1 VISNFGLGGSPP
13 VEFWKLVKRWCI
25 RDIFYYTITIPE
37 GFYTFNTTSNTSIAS
52 IPTPSTV
59 ASTNQCIGGQGY
71 GSFINAF
78 NNAATAVG
86 CPAQLLVQTSYGLTT
101 PAPGAGTAGFFAQ
114 AVVDF
119 GAGNTGMFTP
129 TNVTTGDTN
138 YYSTRGFLIMALP
151 MDGTLTRFKTFGPW
165 GGYYTRWF
173 DVLSYEL
180 LKHQKNP
187 SSTSAY
193 GTKNIVARIW
203 LDDIDH
209 TSSQNPL
216 RRNPTYIPK
225 WVNYD
230 AGEILTS
237 VNFQLIDEWNQPLYQ
252 PSFVSGVNP
261 NAAQSAFY

>member
-1 VISNFGLGGSPP
+1 
-13 VEFWKLVKRWCI
+13 
-25 RDIFYYTITIPE
+25 
-37 GFYTFNTTSNTSIAS
+37 
-52 IPTPSTV
+52 
-59 ASTNQCIGGQGY
+59 
-71 GSFINAF
+71 
-78 NNAATAVG
+78 
-86 CPAQLLVQTSYGLTT
+86 
-101 PAPGAGTAGFFAQ
+101 
-114 AVVDF
+114 
-119 GAGNTGMFTP
+119 
-129 TNVTTGDTN
+129 
-138 YYSTRGFLIMALP
+138 

-165 GGYYTRWF
+165 GG
-173 DVLSYEL
+173 
-180 LKHQKNP
+180 
-187 SSTSAY
+187 SAY

-261 NAAQSAFY
+261 NAAQFNGDFQMQLLTEQ

>member
-1 VISNFGLGGSPP
+1 MVNGT
-13 VEFWKLVKRWCI
+13 
-25 RDIFYYTITIPE
+25 YYTITIPE

-86 CPAQLLVQTSYGLTT
+86 CPAQLLVQTSYGITT

-165 GGYYTRWF
+165 GG
-173 DVLSYEL
+173 
-180 LKHQKNP
+180 
-187 SSTSAY
+187 SAY

-261 NAAQSAFY
+261 NAAQFNGDFQMQLLTEQ